1 MSEKNEIIIFS
12 PEIPSSEDTDLA
24 DWRQKVGEV
33 IKENV
38 VDVDVLKKNVQN
50 FFMNITNLLEDS
62 QEVEKKGFMLDQ
74 IEFTLQISAKGQVG
88 FLGSGAEANASGGIK
103 FVIKRR

>member
-1 MSEKNEIIIFS
+1 MSEKKEIVIFF
-12 PEIPSSEDTDLA
+12 PEIPSSEGTDLA
-24 DWRQKVGEV
+24 GWREKVGAV
-33 IKENV
+33 IKEHV
-38 VDVDVLKKNVQN
+38 VDVDVLQKNIQN
-50 FFMNITNLLEDS
+50 FFVSFTNLLESS

-103 FVIKRR
+103 FIIKRG